1 MVMKMPE
8 RIRLANLPTKIEKL
22 ERLSQELGRN
32 IWIKRD
38 DQTGMEV
45 SGNKV
50 RKLEFA
56 MKEALDQ
63 GCDHLITCGGIQSNH
78 ARATAAVAAK
88 LGMGCTLVLRG
99 EDTED
104 REGNL
109 FLETLMGAKLVF
121 VSPEEFEE
129 SLDEIMEDIGAR
141 LAKDGKKGYILPVG
155 ASNGIGS
162 FGYLKAYDEI
172 VQQEREMGLEFDAIV
187 ATVGSGGTFAGLYAG
202 NMLDGDKRDVLGINI
217 SSTAEYFRE
226 RVCDLLHEMKEYSEI
241 PFGIKEEDIPIIDGY
256 PGLGYA
262 LSRDEELQFI
272 KWLAR
277 LEGLVLD
284 PVYTGKA
291 MYGLVQEIEKGRL
304 DKYEN
309 ILYIHTGGIFGWTKE
324 VRGRV

>member
-1 MVMKMPE
+1 MKMPE

-22 ERLSQELGRN
+22 ERLSQELGKN

-56 MKEALDQ
+56 AKEALDR
-63 GCDHLITCGGIQSNH
+63 GCNHLITCGGIQSNH

-99 EDTED
+99 EDKED

-109 FLETLMGAKLVF
+109 FLETLMGAQVVF
-121 VSPEEFEE
+121 VTPEEFEN
-129 SLDEIMEDIGAR
+129 SLDEIMEGLKAQID
-141 LAKDGKKGYILPVG
+141 LDGKKGYILPIG

-162 FGYLKAYDEI
+162 FGYLNAYNEI
-172 VQQEREMGLEFDAIV
+172 AAQEKELGFKFDAIV

-202 NMLDGDKRDVLGINI
+202 NRMDGGMRDVLGINI

-226 RVCDLLHEMKEYSEI
+226 RVVELLKEMKGYMEI
-241 PFGIKEEDIPIIDGY
+241 PFEIEKEDINIIDGY

-262 LSRDEELQFI
+262 ISRDEELQFI

-291 MYGLVQEIEKGRL
+291 MYGLVQEIKAGNL
-304 DKYEN
+304 DKYGN
-309 ILYIHTGGIFGWTKE
+309 ILFIHTGGIFGWTRE
-324 VRGRV
+324 VRGRI

>member
-1 MVMKMPE
+1 MKIPE
-8 RIRLANLPTKIEKL
+8 RISLANLPTKIEKL
-22 ERLSQELGRN
+22 ERLSQELGKN

-56 MKEALDQ
+56 VKEALDK

-99 EDTED
+99 EDRDD

-109 FLETLMGAKLVF
+109 FLETLMGAQVVF
-121 VSPEEFEE
+121 VTAEEFEE
-129 SLDEIMEDIGAR
+129 SLDEIMEG
-141 LAKDGKKGYILPVG
+141 LKKQLENDGKKAYILPVG
-155 ASNGIGS
+155 ASNGVGS
-162 FGYLKAYDEI
+162 LGYLNAYNEI
-172 VQQEREMGLEFDAIV
+172 ADQERDLGLRFDAIV
-187 ATVGSGGTFAGLYAG
+187 ATVGSGGTFAGLHAG
-202 NMLDGDKRDVLGINI
+202 NRLEGGKRDIIGFNI
-217 SSTAEYFRE
+217 SSTADHFRE
-226 RVCDLLHEMKEYSEI
+226 RVAELLHEMKAYTEI
-241 PFGIKEEDIPIIDGY
+241 PFEIREEDIKIIDGY

-291 MYGLVQEIEKGRL
+291 MYGLVQEIRKGNL
-304 DKYEN
+304 DGYN
-309 ILYIHTGGIFGWTKE
+309 DILFIHTGGIFGWTRE

>member
-1 MVMKMPE
+1 MKMPE

-56 MKEALDQ
+56 VMEALEL
-63 GCDHLITCGGIQSNH
+63 GCNHLITCGGIQSNH
-78 ARATAAVAAK
+78 ARATAAAAAK

-99 EDTED
+99 EDRED

-109 FLETLMGAKLVF
+109 FLETLMDAQVVF
-121 VSPEEFEE
+121 VTPEEFEE
-129 SLDEIMEDIGAR
+129 SLDGIMEDIRAR
-141 LAKDGKKGYILPVG
+141 LAQEGKKGYILPVG

-162 FGYLKAYDEI
+162 FGYLNAYNEI
-172 VQQEREMGLEFDAIV
+172 VEQERMLGLKFDAII
-187 ATVGSGGTFAGLYAG
+187 ATVGSKGTFAGLYAG
-202 NMLDGDKRDVLGINI
+202 NSLDGSQRDVIGINI
-217 SSTAEYFRE
+217 SSTADYFKE
-226 RVCDLLHEMKEYSEI
+226 RVVALLQEMEEYTDLAFETDER
-241 PFGIKEEDIPIIDGY
+241 DIQIIDGY

-262 LSRDEELQFI
+262 MSRDEELHFI

-291 MYGLVQEIEKGRL
+291 MYGLVKEIEAGNL
-304 DKYEN
+304 DDYEN
-309 ILYIHTGGIFGWTKE
+309 ILFIHTGGIFGWTRE
-324 VRGRV
+324 VRDRV

>member
-1 MVMKMPE
+1 MKMPE

-22 ERLSQELGRN
+22 ERLSQELGKS

-56 MKEALDQ
+56 VKEALDQ
-63 GCDHLITCGGIQSNH
+63 DCDHLITCGGIQSNH

-99 EDTED
+99 EDRED

-109 FLETLMGAKLVF
+109 FLETLMGAEVIF
-121 VSPEEFEE
+121 VTPEEFEE
-129 SLDEIMEDIGAR
+129 SLDGIMEGVRDK
-141 LAKDGKKGYILPVG
+141 LAQEGKKGYILPIG

-162 FGYLKAYDEI
+162 FGYLEAYDEI
-172 VQQEREMGLEFDAIV
+172 VEQEGELGLKFDAIV

-202 NMLDGDKRDVLGINI
+202 NQLDGGKRDIIGINI
-217 SSTAEYFRE
+217 SSTADYFRE
-226 RVCDLLHEMKEYSEI
+226 RVAQLLEEMKDYTEI
-241 PFGIKEEDIPIIDGY
+241 PFETREEDIPIIDGY

-262 LSRDEELQFI
+262 LSRDEELEFI

-291 MYGLVQEIEKGRL
+291 MYGLVQEIRKGNL
-304 DKYEN
+304 DRYED
-309 ILYIHTGGIFGWTKE
+309 ILFIHTGGIFGWTRE
-324 VRGRV
+324 GRGRV

>member
-1 MVMKMPE
+1 MKMPE

-22 ERLSQELGRN
+22 ERLSQELGKN

-56 MKEALDQ
+56 AKEALDR
-63 GCDHLITCGGIQSNH
+63 GCNHLITCGGIQSNH

-99 EDTED
+99 EDKED

-109 FLETLMGAKLVF
+109 FLETLMGAQVVF
-121 VSPEEFEE
+121 VTPEEFEN
-129 SLDEIMEDIGAR
+129 SLDEVMEGLKAQ
-141 LAKDGKKGYILPVG
+141 LALDGKKGYILPVG

-162 FGYLKAYDEI
+162 FGYLNAYNEI
-172 VQQEREMGLEFDAIV
+172 AAQEKELGLKFDAIV

-202 NMLDGDKRDVLGINI
+202 NIMDGGMRDVIGFNI

-226 RVCDLLHEMKEYSEI
+226 RVAELLNEMKNYREI
-241 PFGIKEEDIPIIDGY
+241 NFDVREEDILIIDGY

-291 MYGLVQEIEKGRL
+291 MYGLVQEIKAGNL
-304 DKYEN
+304 DKYGN
-309 ILYIHTGGIFGWTKE
+309 ILFIHTGGIFGWTRE
-324 VRGRV
+324 VRGRI

>member
-1 MVMKMPE
+1 MKMPE

-22 ERLSQELGRN
+22 ERLSQNLGKN

-56 MKEALDQ
+56 VREALDQ
-63 GCDHLITCGGIQSNH
+63 DCNHLITCGGIQSNH

-99 EDTED
+99 EDGED

-109 FLETLMGAKLVF
+109 FLETLMGAEVVF
-121 VSPEEFEE
+121 ITPEEFEE
-129 SLDEIMEDIGAR
+129 SLDGIMEGIRDDLAR
-141 LAKDGKKGYILPVG
+141 DGKKGYILPVG
-155 ASNGIGS
+155 SSNGIGS
-162 FGYLKAYDEI
+162 FGYLNAYQEI
-172 VQQEREMGLEFDAIV
+172 EDQERDLGFSFDAIV

-202 NMLDGDKRDVLGINI
+202 NLLSGDKRDVLGINI

-226 RVCDLLHEMKEYSEI
+226 RVCDLLHEMKEYTEI
-241 PFGIKEEDIPIIDGY
+241 PFVIKEEDIQIIDGY

-262 LSRDEELQFI
+262 MSRDEELEFI

-291 MYGLVQEIEKGRL
+291 MYGLVQEIRMGNL
-304 DKYEN
+304 DKYDN
-309 ILYIHTGGIFGWTKE
+309 ILFIHTGGIFGWTRE
-324 VRGRV
+324 GRGRV

>member
-1 MVMKMPE
+1 MKMPE

-22 ERLSQELGRN
+22 ERLSQELGKN

-56 MKEALDQ
+56 AKEALDR
-63 GCDHLITCGGIQSNH
+63 GCNHLITCGGIQSNH

-99 EDTED
+99 EDKED

-109 FLETLMGAKLVF
+109 FLETLMGAQVVF
-121 VSPEEFEE
+121 VTPEEFEN
-129 SLDEIMEDIGAR
+129 SLDEIMEGLKAQID
-141 LAKDGKKGYILPVG
+141 LDGKKGYILPIG

-162 FGYLKAYDEI
+162 FGYLNAYNEI
-172 VQQEREMGLEFDAIV
+172 AAQEKELGFKFDAIV

-202 NMLDGDKRDVLGINI
+202 NRMDGGMRDVLGINI

-226 RVCDLLHEMKEYSEI
+226 RVVELLKEMKGYMEI
-241 PFGIKEEDIPIIDGY
+241 PFEIEKEDINIIDGY

-291 MYGLVQEIEKGRL
+291 MYGLVQEIKAGNL
-304 DKYEN
+304 DKYGN
-309 ILYIHTGGIFGWTKE
+309 ILFIHTGGIFGWTRE
-324 VRGRV
+324 VRGRI

>member
-1 MVMKMPE
+1 MKMPE
-8 RIRLANLPTKIEKL
+8 RIRLSNLPTKIEKL

-56 MKEALDQ
+56 VKEALDQ

-88 LGMGCTLVLRG
+88 LGLGCTLVLRG
-99 EDTED
+99 ENTQD

-109 FLETLMGAKLVF
+109 FLETLMGAQVVF
-121 VSPEEFEE
+121 VTPEEFEE
-129 SLDEIMEDIGAR
+129 SLDEIMESIRDR
-141 LAKDGKKGYILPVG
+141 LAQDGKKGYILPVG

-162 FGYLKAYDEI
+162 FGYLNTYQEI
-172 VQQEREMGLEFDAIV
+172 EDQERDLGFSFDAIV

-202 NMLDGDKRDVLGINI
+202 NLLSGDKRDVLGINI

-226 RVCDLLHEMKEYSEI
+226 RVCDLLHEMKEYTEI
-241 PFGIKEEDIPIIDGY
+241 PFVIKEEDIPIIDGY

-262 LSRDEELQFI
+262 LSRDEELEFI

-291 MYGLVQEIEKGRL
+291 MYGLVQEIKKGNL
-304 DKYEN
+304 DKYDN
-309 ILYIHTGGIFGWTKE
+309 ILFIHTGGIFGWTRE